1 MRLQQKDY
9 FFCVYGT
16 EVALERHEIW
26 GLVRTFHWQETY
38 FSRNYLMSQTGAPV
52 TYVKQKRGLFA
63 LFRRGTAWLFSQKHF
78 HFKVLSGTAAGVVVI
93 VFLAGVFLYIT
104 LRNHYQAAVR
114 AHTIEVLRLSSV
126 IENDIAALE
135 SGHRGFLLT
144 GKPSYLDFFNRR
156 KDLIKQRVDNL
167 AALIL
172 DNPKQR
178 KRVMKV
184 QEVVQKWLEIAA
196 LPDTN
201 ARDPKKAM
209 EAPTLDDSQRA
220 KLVTSGNSLLNQARE
235 ILQSLQDEE
244 QIVLNQRMIEQEWAT
259 QSTQILDFLPKLE
272 RSVLEMEK
280 EKRGYLL
287 TGDSTFVEGYKRAVA
302 DFYTYNGYLSIL
314 VANSPA
320 QSELLAEIRS
330 SVERWVNTSATPEM
344 EAKRSGKDM
353 SSLVSSDTGE
363 KLMADIRQMLG
374 TFEKNEVSVYDVRA
388 SAASHERIVKT
399 SALALLAFLAVA
411 LLVISNSYSFVL
423 VRRQLVKLEG
433 VETRIRSIIE
443 NILDGMI
450 AVNEEGAICS
460 MNPAAEKMFGCRD
473 NEMVGHNFTKLVPK
487 TYASELDTKPVACAW
502 EQITKR
508 TGSTTLALGRTRKH
522 VAFPIEISLSEMEVD
537 NEKLYVAMVRD
548 VTERKRFE
556 QEIAAEKESL
566 AVTLRSIGDGVI
578 TTDIQGKVLMI
589 NNEAERLTGW
599 SSNEAVGQ
607 PLKSVFNIAIDLA
620 AQARAQRSGY
630 RNEAHSILLSL
641 PENATLTSRDSVER
655 IIEQVASPI
664 RDSKNEVAGVVLVF
678 RDITERQRNETERRK
693 AETLEQLGLL
703 AGGIAHDFN
712 NLLTAIIGNISL
724 ASLLLPVDDEMT
736 TRLNDAKN
744 ASLRARDLAQ
754 QLLTF
759 ARGGAPIKKTAS
771 IGKLIQDTVSFSL
784 RGSHNRSE
792 FHFGADLWPAEID
805 PGQISQVI
813 ANLVVNSDQAM
824 PNGGSLRVSCENF
837 RYNSAT
843 TPVIPDLTPADYIR
857 ISIRDEGVGIPDQ
870 YLKRIF
876 DPYFT
881 TKPKGNGLG
890 LATTYS
896 IIKNHNGLITVES
909 EVHVGSTFTL
919 YLPASVH
926 QELPVEASRPI
937 TETITGTGRVLVV
950 DDEEAIRALVEFT
963 LNRLGYKVTQA
974 ASALEGVNIYRE
986 RFEAGERFDAV
997 ILDLTL
1003 PGGMGGKEA
1012 LKKLIEIDPTVNA
1025 IVSSGY
1031 ATDATMSRYQDFGF
1045 RGVIA
1050 KPYEAAELGK
1060 IVHDVIGSSRVNV
1073 LDYPMQAAS

>member
-1 MRLQQKDY
+1 
-9 FFCVYGT
+9 
-16 EVALERHEIW
+16 
-26 GLVRTFHWQETY
+26 
-38 FSRNYLMSQTGAPV
+38 MSQPGASIVASKP
-52 TYVKQKRGLFA
+52 KPGF
-63 LFRRGTAWLFSQKHF
+63 FRRASAWLFSQKHF
-78 HFKVLSGTAAGVVVI
+78 HFKLLSGTAAGVIVI
-93 VFLAGVFLYIT
+93 IFLAGVFLYIT

-114 AHTIEVLRLSSV
+114 AHTIEVMRLSSV

-135 SGHRGFLLT
+135 SVHRGFLLT
-144 GKPSYLDFFNRR
+144 GKPGYAESFSRR
-156 KDLIKQRVDNL
+156 KELIKRRVEKL
-167 AALIL
+167 TSLIL
-172 DNPKQR
+172 ENPKQR
-178 KRVMKV
+178 KRMMKV
-184 QEVVQKWLEIAA
+184 QEVVQKWLETVA
-196 LPDTN
+196 LPELN
-201 ARDPKKAM
+201 SREARAG
-209 EAPTLDDSQRA
+209 ASTTGL
-220 KLVTSGNSLLNQARE
+220 GNSLLDQGRE

-244 QIVLNQRMIEQEWAT
+244 QIVLNQRMLEQEWAT

-272 RSVLEMEK
+272 RSVLEMQK

-287 TGDSTFVEGYKRAVA
+287 TGEGSFLEAYKRAIA

-314 VANSPA
+314 VASSPGQA
-320 QSELLAEIRS
+320 ELLAEVRAG
-330 SVERWVNTSATPEM
+330 VERWISTCAVPEI
-344 EAKRSGKDM
+344 EAKRAGKELNLTVADN
-353 SSLVSSDTGE
+353 GE
-363 KLMADIRQMLG
+363 ALSADIHQMLG
-374 TFEKNEVSVYDVRA
+374 NFEKNELNLYEVRA

-450 AVNEEGAICS
+450 AVDEQGLICS
-460 MNPAAEKMFGCRD
+460 MNPAAEKMFGCRN
-473 NEMVGHNFTKLVPK
+473 NEMVGNNFTRLIPK
-487 TYASELDTKPVACAW
+487 TYASELDTKPVTCAW
-502 EQITKR
+502 EEIIKR
-508 TGSTTLALGRTRKH
+508 TGSTTLAVGRTRKH
-522 VAFPIEISLSEMEVD
+522 VTFPIEISLSEMRVD
-537 NEKLYVAMVRD
+537 GQTLYVAMVRD

-578 TTDIQGKVLMI
+578 TTDIQGKIIII

-599 SSNEAVGQ
+599 SSAEAVGQ

-641 PENATLTSRDSVER
+641 PENATLTSRDEVER
-655 IIEQVASPI
+655 VIEQVASPI
-664 RDSKNEVAGVVLVF
+664 RDNKNEVVGVVLVF

-724 ASLLLPVDDEMT
+724 ASLLLPVDDEMAA
-736 TRLNDAKN
+736 RLTDAKN
-744 ASLRARDLAQ
+744 ASMRARDLAQ

-792 FHFGADLWPAEID
+792 FAFGADLWPAEID

-813 ANLVVNSDQAM
+813 ANLVVNADQAM
-824 PNGGSLRVSCENF
+824 PNSGSLRVSCDNF
-837 RYNSAT
+837 RYTATT
-843 TPVIPDLTPADYIR
+843 TPVIPDLTPGDYIR
-857 ISIRDEGVGIPDQ
+857 IGIKDEGVGIPEQ

-896 IIKNHNGLITVES
+896 IIKNHGGLITVES

-926 QELPVEASRPI
+926 QEMPVESPRPI

-963 LNRLGYKVTQA
+963 LTRLGYTVMQA

-986 RFEAGERFDAV
+986 KLEAGERFDAV

-1050 KPYEAAELGK
+1050 KPYEAADLGK
-1060 IVHDVIGSSRVNV
+1060 IVHDVIGSARVNV
-1073 LDYPMQAAS
+1073 LDFPMQAAG

>member
-1 MRLQQKDY
+1 
-9 FFCVYGT
+9 
-16 EVALERHEIW
+16 
-26 GLVRTFHWQETY
+26 
-38 FSRNYLMSQTGAPV
+38 MSQPGIGFKQQAQAAPLL
-52 TYVKQKRGLFA
+52 TNPKQRRGLSA
-63 LFRRGTAWLFSQKHF
+63 LFRRSTAWLFSQKHF
-78 HFKVLSGTAAGVVVI
+78 HFKLLSGTAAGVIVI

-104 LRNHYQAAVR
+104 LRNHYQAAAR
-114 AHTIEVLRLSSV
+114 AHTIEVMRLSSV

-144 GKPSYLDFFNRR
+144 GKPVHVESFDRH
-156 KDLIKQRVDNL
+156 KELIKHRVEDL
-167 AALIL
+167 TALVL
-172 DNPKQR
+172 ENPKQR

-184 QEVVQKWLEIAA
+184 QEVVQKWLQTVA
-196 LPDTN
+196 LPQIN
-201 ARDPKKAM
+201 SRDGKNGTTSA
-209 EAPTLDDSQRA
+209 TDDPQTVKSPGLGDA
-220 KLVTSGNSLLNQARE
+220 LLNQARE
-235 ILQSLQDEE
+235 VLQSLQDEE
-244 QIVLNQRMIEQEWAT
+244 QILLNQRMLEQEWAT

-272 RSVLEMEK
+272 RSVLEMQK

-287 TGDSTFVEGYKRAVA
+287 TGENSFAEAYRRAVA

-314 VANSPA
+314 VANSPG
-320 QSELLAEIRS
+320 QSELLAEVRS
-330 SVERWVNTSATPEM
+330 GVERWMAGTAVPEI
-344 EAKRSGKDM
+344 EAKRTGKDI
-353 SSLVSSDTGE
+353 SNLVLSDNGE
-363 KLMADIRQMLG
+363 AVMAEIRQRLEV
-374 TFEKNEVSVYDVRA
+374 FEKNELNVYGVRA

-450 AVNEEGAICS
+450 AVDEEGLICS
-460 MNPAAEKMFGCRD
+460 MNPAAAKMFGCRD
-473 NEMVGHNFTKLVPK
+473 NEMVGANFTKVVPK

-502 EQITKR
+502 EQIVKR

-522 VAFPIEISLSEMEVD
+522 VTFPIEISLSEMQVD
-537 NEKLYVAMVRD
+537 HQKLYVAMIRD

-578 TTDIQGKVLMI
+578 TTDIQGKIMMI
-589 NNEAERLTGW
+589 NNEAERLTAW
-599 SSNEAVGQ
+599 SSTDAVGQ
-607 PLKSVFNIAIDLA
+607 PLKSVFAITIDLA

-641 PENATLTSRDSVER
+641 PENATLTSRDGVER
-655 IIEQVASPI
+655 VIEQVASPI
-664 RDSKNEVAGVVLVF
+664 RDNKNEVAGVVLVF

-724 ASLLLPVDDEMT
+724 ASLLLPVDDEMAA
-736 TRLNDAKN
+736 RLNDAKN
-744 ASLRARDLAQ
+744 ASIRARDLAQ

-792 FHFGADLWPAEID
+792 FSFGADLWPAEID

-813 ANLVVNSDQAM
+813 ANLVVNADQAM
-824 PNGGSLRVSCENF
+824 PNGGTLRVTCDNF

-843 TPVIPDLTPADYIR
+843 TPVIPDLTPGEYIR
-857 ISIRDEGVGIPDQ
+857 IGIRDEGVGIPDQ

-896 IIKNHNGLITVES
+896 IIKNHNGLVTVES
-909 EVHVGSTFTL
+909 EVHVGSSFTL
-919 YLPASVH
+919 YLPASLH
-926 QELPVEASRPI
+926 QELPVETTRPVI
-937 TETITGTGRVLVV
+937 ETITGTGNVLVV

-963 LNRLGYKVTQA
+963 LSRLGYKVMQA
-974 ASALEGVNIYRE
+974 ASALEGVNIYRQK
-986 RFEAGERFDAV
+986 FEAGERFDAV

-1060 IVHDVIGSSRVNV
+1060 IVHDVIGSSKVNV
-1073 LDYPMQAAS
+1073 LDYPMQAAG